1 MYIER
6 YCGNVERRLKGGFA
20 TILVLSAI
28 DGSDRPIHG
37 YAIIKRIRDRTGGH
51 VTVGPGTVYPIL
63 RDLEGMG
70 LVRHTREGS
79 ERGPDRKSY
88 SLTPDGR
95 EALERF
101 DDLTGQFFRA
111 MVDVRVDPASWETS
125 GGPRA

>member
-1 MYIER
+1 MLRPYPPCAGARGVGPILYIER

-70 LVRHTREGS
+70 LVRHTRV
-79 ERGPDRKSY
+79 RVKAPARN
-88 SLTPDGR
+88 LVH
-95 EALERF
+95 ALEQSAKAQ
-101 DDLTGQFFRA
+101 TSA
-111 MVDVRVDPASWETS
+111 ASPGKT
-125 GGPRA
+125 